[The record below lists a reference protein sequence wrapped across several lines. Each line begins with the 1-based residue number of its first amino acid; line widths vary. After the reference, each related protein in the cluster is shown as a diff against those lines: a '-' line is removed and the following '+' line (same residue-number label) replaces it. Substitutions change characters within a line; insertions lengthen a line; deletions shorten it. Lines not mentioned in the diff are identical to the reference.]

1 MVAPVGEHALRM
13 RATAVRSFKI
23 VRGVN
28 MAGPASFPLAHLV
41 GHLSRL
47 YIDERRREKRA
58 MNDMGRFVHLGQRHG
73 RTKDSAGERRET
85 VKRVSAYLSRILLVA
100 WLSVTVAQALH
111 AGRH

>member
-1 MVAPVGEHALRM
+1 
-13 RATAVRSFKI
+13 
-23 VRGVN
+23 
-28 MAGPASFPLAHLV
+28 
-41 GHLSRL
+41 
-47 YIDERRREKRA
+47 

-85 VKRVSAYLSRILLVA
+85 VERVSAYLSRILLVA